1 MLNIESIK
9 CEAEKRIDSQ
19 ETITIT
25 RNELATIQAKA
36 ICVYVMKNP
45 MAMILTDEFNKVA
58 ALSMAVAFGDIK
70 IPSDDKKEENK

>member
-1 MLNIESIK
+1 MELKKIEK
-9 CEAEKRIDSQ
+9 VMKIDSQ